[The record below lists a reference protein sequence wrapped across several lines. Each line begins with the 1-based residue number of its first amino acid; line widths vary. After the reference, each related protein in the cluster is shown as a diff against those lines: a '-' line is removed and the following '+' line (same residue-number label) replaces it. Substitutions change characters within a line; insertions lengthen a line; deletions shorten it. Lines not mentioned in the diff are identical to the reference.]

1 MRREE
6 VRPLRVVV
14 EGPSRLTK
22 LNVAFSTPRVQTGIM
37 SEFVDLFTRAAKA
50 MRYSAEAAFSR
61 HGVRVGQ
68 NLVLDALW
76 GHDGLTPGEIAQRL
90 HVATPTVV
98 KMATRME
105 TAGLL
110 RRRRDARDARLVR
123 LYLTDRGRS
132 LQDAIEREIEG
143 LEERATA
150 GLTAEERRHLDSA
163 LAKMVRNL
171 QQVPPSETE
180 EEGIA

>member
-1 MRREE
+1 
-6 VRPLRVVV
+6 
-14 EGPSRLTK
+14 
-22 LNVAFSTPRVQTGIM
+22 M

-76 GHDGLTPGEIAQRL
+76 KHDGLTPGEIAQRL
-90 HVATPTVV
+90 HATTPTVV

-105 TAGLL
+105 AAGLL

-132 LQDAIEREIEG
+132 LQDAIE
-143 LEERATA
+143 
-150 GLTAEERRHLDSA
+150 
-163 LAKMVRNL
+163 
-171 QQVPPSETE
+171 
-180 EEGIA
+180 